1 MPSYKYVPLT
11 TSDMGRHYTLLTN
24 SYSYAQQKA
33 SMLSS
38 SETDQTPA
46 AVSDCLEC
54 VGTISQRYMLQP
66 SSLDSEIHA
75 RMSMKISERSKKDRR
90 YSNLASAPLVI
101 YCIVPRRLTH
111 RPLLYHRTR
120 DRDYED
126 ITEKP
131 EITLAALARKEEEE
145 MRRER
150 RAKEVNEYRSG
161 GASQLYGRRPSMS
174 AEYLAGR
181 DDDEFD
187 GDNLAALKRADYEKK
202 PKPSSAQKRRY
213 YEEEEVEDEEEEEQ
227 EVCRAIAVEL

>member
-1 MPSYKYVPLT
+1 M
-11 TSDMGRHYTLLTN
+11 
-24 SYSYAQQKA
+24 
-33 SMLSS
+33 
-38 SETDQTPA
+38 
-46 AVSDCLEC
+46 
-54 VGTISQRYMLQP
+54 
-66 SSLDSEIHA
+66 
-75 RMSMKISERSKKDRR
+75 
-90 YSNLASAPLVI
+90 
-101 YCIVPRRLTH
+101 
-111 RPLLYHRTR
+111 YHRTR

-150 RAKEVNEYRSG
+150 RAKEVSEYRSG

-187 GDNLAALKRADYEKK
+187 GDNLVALKRTDYEKK

-213 YEEEEVEDEEEEEQ
+213 YEEEEVEDDEEEEE
-227 EVCRAIAVEL
+227 VCHVIAVEF